1 MARDLIPPPS
11 PAGRPTGPSG
21 TPNLIELPPEP
32 PRSGAQPAQVPSGPS
47 EYRNRFGFLL
57 GALAGVCVAAALI
70 IAAVVIT
77 QGGDPG
83 SDEGLAKNWSKW
95 QPEDTTVEGGSA
107 QI

>member
-32 PRSGAQPAQVPSGPS
+32 PRSGAQPAQVASGPS
-47 EYRNRFGFLL
+47 KYRNRFGFLL
-57 GALAGVCVAAALI
+57 GSLAGLCVAAALI
-70 IAAVVIT
+70 VAAGVIT
-77 QGGDPG
+77 KGGDPA
-83 SDEGLAKNWSKW
+83 SKEGLAKNGSKG

-107 QI
+107 E